1 MYLYKVHFEGRPT
14 SPSFSVDGLRMDI
27 EGVLQN

>member
-1 MYLYKVHFEGRPT
+1 MYLNEVHFEGRPT
-14 SPSFSVDGLRMDI
+14 SPSLSVDGLKMDI